1 MATRK
6 LMRAVV
12 VSEFGGPS
20 VLQFQS
26 DVPVPNPGLTQ
37 VLIRVHACGVN
48 PVETYIRSGAYARKP
63 NLPYTP
69 GTDVAGEVEAVGKHV
84 KTFKAGDRVF
94 TSGTVT
100 GGYAEY
106 TIASEE
112 SVHPLPDNLNY
123 KQGAAIGIPYFTA
136 YRALFHKAHSKAGER
151 VLIHGASGGVGMA
164 ACQIARAFGM
174 KVLGTAGTCEGLNLA
189 LKNGAHQ
196 AFNHKEE
203 GYIEK
208 IKEATCGQGVNVII
222 EMLSNMNL
230 NADLQL
236 LSFGGRVIIVG
247 CRGPIEINPRDTMA
261 KETSIIGVSLFSA
274 TKEDRAESSAS
285 LFAGMEAGLLS
296 PVIGPEYPL
305 EQASQAHEEII
316 SSSGALGKMVLI
328 M

>member
-1 MATRK
+1 M
-6 LMRAVV
+6 
-12 VSEFGGPS
+12 S
-20 VLQFQS
+20 
-26 DVPVPNPGLTQ
+26 
-37 VLIRVHACGVN
+37 
-48 PVETYIRSGAYARKP
+48 
-63 NLPYTP
+63 
-69 GTDVAGEVEAVGKHV
+69 KHS
-84 KTFKAGDRVF
+84 R
-94 TSGTVT
+94 
-100 GGYAEY
+100 
-106 TIASEE
+106 
-112 SVHPLPDNLNY
+112 
-123 KQGAAIGIPYFTA
+123 
-136 YRALFHKAHSKAGER
+136 AHSKAGER
-151 VLIHGASGGVGMA
+151 VLIHGASGGVGVA

-174 KVLGTAGTCEGLNLA
+174 KVLGTAGTCEGLSLA

-196 AFNHKEE
+196 VFNHKEK

-285 LFAGMEAGLLS
+285 LFAGMESGLLS

-305 EQASQAHEEII
+305 ELASQAHEDII

>member
-1 MATRK
+1 MDNSSMATRK
-6 LMRAVV
+6 LMRAVQ

-26 DVPVPNPGLTQ
+26 DILVPSPGLTQ

-84 KTFKAGDRVF
+84 KTFKV
-94 TSGTVT
+94 
-100 GGYAEY
+100 
-106 TIASEE
+106 
-112 SVHPLPDNLNY
+112 
-123 KQGAAIGIPYFTA
+123 
-136 YRALFHKAHSKAGER
+136 
-151 VLIHGASGGVGMA
+151 GVA

-174 KVLGTAGTCEGLNLA
+174 KVLGTAGTCEGLSLA

-196 AFNHKEE
+196 VFNHKEK

-305 EQASQAHEEII
+305 ELASQAHEDII